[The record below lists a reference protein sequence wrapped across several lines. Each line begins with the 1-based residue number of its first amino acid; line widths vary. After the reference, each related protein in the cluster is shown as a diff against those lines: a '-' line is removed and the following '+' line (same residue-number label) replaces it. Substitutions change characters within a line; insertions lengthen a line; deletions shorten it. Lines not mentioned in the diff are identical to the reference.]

1 MLCHEC
7 VDVYMDVRMH
17 ACMIWMITI
26 HTYKIIYIYNQ
37 ILNIFQIEGATL
49 VLD

>member
-1 MLCHEC
+1 MY
-7 VDVYMDVRMH
+7 DMDDND
-17 ACMIWMITI
+17 
-26 HTYKIIYIYNQ
+26 TYIIIIYIYYIYTYNQ